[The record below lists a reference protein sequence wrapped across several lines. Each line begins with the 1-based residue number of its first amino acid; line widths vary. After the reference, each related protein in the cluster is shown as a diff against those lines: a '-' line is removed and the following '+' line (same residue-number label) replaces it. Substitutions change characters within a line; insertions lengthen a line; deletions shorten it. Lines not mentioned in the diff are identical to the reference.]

1 MAGLGR
7 NNGFPSARRLSDTLC
22 RWRMIPAT
30 CPRCAAHFFGR
41 RHDIA
46 SRKQMLERI
55 ERYSAVGARR
65 IVMTGITMGG
75 HALVAAGTIVTK
87 DVQGQTIAAG
97 NAA

>member
-1 MAGLGR
+1 
-7 NNGFPSARRLSDTLC
+7 
-22 RWRMIPAT
+22 
-30 CPRCAAHFFGR
+30 
-41 RHDIA
+41 
-46 SRKQMLERI
+46 MLERI

-87 DVQGQTIAAG
+87 DVQGQTIVTG